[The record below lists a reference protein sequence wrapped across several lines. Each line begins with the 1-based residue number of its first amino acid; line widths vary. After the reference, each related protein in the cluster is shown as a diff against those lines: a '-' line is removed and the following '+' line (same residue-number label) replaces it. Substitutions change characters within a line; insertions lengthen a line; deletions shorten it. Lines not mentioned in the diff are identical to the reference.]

1 MRIALY
7 LNQFFGQIGGE
18 EAAGTGPSLR
28 EDAIGPGRALT
39 PLLNQDES
47 LVATVICGDNYFA
60 ENPERAAQEVLDL
73 LKPAKPD
80 LLVAG
85 PAFNAGRYCTA
96 CGAVCQIV
104 QRELG
109 IPAVSGMYE
118 ENPGVDLYRKDVIIL
133 RTGDSAREMLQVMT
147 RMLETGRKLLLS
159 SRSAEARP
167 PLGRPQDEGYFAQG
181 RAVAEI
187 ADKRAAARATE
198 MLVAKLSGKPY
209 TTEVELPTFLP
220 PAAPPPI
227 PDLKNATIALITDGG
242 LVPKG
247 NPDGIEGRNSTKWGT
262 YSLEGAERLDPADY
276 EVSHGGYDSRYVL
289 ADPHRLVGLDVAR
302 DLEKEGTIGK
312 LHPAFLSTGGVGTP
326 VETSRRFG
334 QEMAVYLKEAGV
346 DGVILTST

>member
-1 MRIALY
+1 MTRIALY

-18 EAAGTGPSLR
+18 EAAGAGPSLR
-28 EDAIGPGRALT
+28 EDAVGPGRALT
-39 PLLNQDES
+39 PLLTPDES

-60 ENPERAAQEVLDL
+60 ENPDRAAQEVLDL
-73 LKPAKPD
+73 LRPYKLD
-80 LLVAG
+80 LLLAG
-85 PAFNAGRYCTA
+85 PAFNAGRYGTA

-104 QRELG
+104 QQALA

-118 ENPGVDLYRKDVIIL
+118 ENPGVDLYHKDVIIL

-147 RMLETGRKLLLS
+147 RMLETGRKL
-159 SRSAEARP
+159 AAGQK
-167 PLGRPQDEGYFAQG
+167 LGKPADEGYFAQG

-187 ADKRAAARATE
+187 SDKRAAARATE
-198 MLVAKLSGKPY
+198 MLVAKLTGKPY
-209 TTEVELPTFLP
+209 TTEVELPSFQP

-227 PDLKNATIALITDGG
+227 PDLKHATIALITAGG

-276 EVSHGGYDSRYVL
+276 EVSHGGYDPRYVL

-302 DLEKEGTIGK
+302 DLEKEGAIGK

-334 QEMAVYLKEAGV
+334 QEMAAYLKEAGV